1 MSGFFSIN
9 YLRKKNP
16 VGSFSNKPLS
26 PKTHLLP
33 LRAGRVRLASPNRG
47 NIMIV
52 HTFMDGKRES
62 LLVVLVARRSPSAAR
77 RLGGAAP
84 AGAGA
89 PRRRDRGCTPSC
101 TPAFFLELP
110 PATPPTQL
118 EQLAVGDALQPRL
131 HNAFGVD
138 AAASRLASSRQS
150 PGGGAGRVGCCAV
163 LLRAAA
169 RCTRAPCT

>member
-1 MSGFFSIN
+1 
-9 YLRKKNP
+9 
-16 VGSFSNKPLS
+16 
-26 PKTHLLP
+26 
-33 LRAGRVRLASPNRG
+33 
-47 NIMIV
+47 MIV

-138 AAASRLASSRQS
+138 AAASRLASSRL
-150 PGGGAGRVGCCAV
+150 GGVRVGWG
-163 LLRAAA
+163 AA
-169 RCTRAPCT
+169 RCC